1 MHRRIY
7 TILMLFTSL
16 IGFVFAGQPEQY
28 LIRVTLSDNINRQS
42 FETLQVPMY
51 LQIDERELICSGNDE
66 IISHLRQG
74 GIDYKILDDVPWS
87 EKYFVISQRV
97 NNNLILNDKFGEVLW
112 NNGRV
117 ALVKTAGLPL
127 SELIDKGYQV
137 AELPRYPKK
146 YVNQKIYW
154 KDNPNLSYYS
164 DISDVLAEINPDT
177 VQYFIQSLQDFG
189 TRFLLAPTRD
199 SVATWIRERFLAMG
213 ITDVVIDSFQYSG
226 TWQKNVV
233 ATLPGTVTPD
243 QVYVFGGHH
252 DSYSY
257 GNPMQVAPGA
267 DDNASGT
274 AATLEVARAMMAT
287 GYQPD
292 ATIKFVTFAAEEY
305 GLYGSADFAQKAVA
319 SGLNIKLMINHDMI
333 SYTNGTPGNWRVG
346 MNYYSGSEHIM
357 NIAST
362 LMQQYTTLVPMQ
374 GTLNASFSDSYSFWT
389 AGFHS
394 FYFEEY
400 DFSPYYHSAND
411 IISNYNMNFCAEV
424 IKASAALLIFTS
436 ATPAMVNDVQLVD
449 YGTGTSLRLSWT
461 LSPDPDIDHYNV
473 YVGTTSGVYDTTFAV
488 TDSPYL
494 IENLTE
500 GVEYFVGIS
509 AVDNAGNEGV
519 IVERSATPYV
529 IPQTPAGLTDFP
541 QMHQVLLSWQANREF
556 DLMGYN
562 IFRSEQPGGLP
573 ITLNQ
578 NVVQDTFYVDQTAQD
593 GIYYY
598 YSVSAV
604 DSSSNESLKSDEVRS
619 QVVSLND
626 GILIVDETADGS
638 GAIFQPTD
646 AEVDSFYAA
655 VLENFSFSQYDI
667 LQEGDIKLAD
677 IGAYSTV
684 VWHGDDFSDLGLP
697 ATRQEMFKNYLDFG
711 GNLLIT
717 SFLPSESFAGNTSY
731 PASFSPGEFIYDYLK
746 ISNVN
751 FSPAARFIGAY
762 PAVTG
767 YDSIYVDTSKTSAT
781 LNYHLPKIET
791 ITPNAQASVI
801 YRYDSEYASNTP
813 MGILNGEPVGLEY
826 LGSDYNLVVL
836 SFPLYYMQL
845 EPSRD
850 FIDLV
855 LEQKFNEVTAIP
867 NPVSEVPSAYQL
879 GQNYPN
885 PFNPTTT
892 ISYNLKENSKVEIT
906 IFSLLGQKIR
916 TLVDGWESAGF
927 RTVRWDGRDD
937 SGSLVAS
944 GVYIYRLKADRFIAT
959 RKMILLR

>member
-7 TILMLFTSL
+7 TIFMIFTSL
-16 IGFVFAGQPEQY
+16 IGFILAGQPEQY
-28 LIRVTLSDNINRQS
+28 LIRVTLSDNTNRQS

-51 LQIDERELICSGNDE
+51 LQIDEQELICSGNDE
-66 IISHLRQG
+66 IISHLRQK
-74 GIDYKILDDVPWS
+74 GIDYKILDDSPWS
-87 EKYFVISQRV
+87 EKYFVISQRL
-97 NNNLILNDKFGEVLW
+97 NNKLILNDKFGEVIW
-112 NNGRV
+112 SSGRI

-127 SELIDKGYQV
+127 SELIGKGYQI

-154 KDNPNLSYYS
+154 KDNPEISFYS
-164 DISDVLAEINPDT
+164 DISDVLAEVSPDT
-177 VQYFIQSLQDFG
+177 VQYFIQSLQGFG

-199 SVATWIRERFLAMG
+199 SVATWIKEQFLAMG

-319 SGLNIKLMINHDMI
+319 SGLNIQLMINHDMI

-449 YGTGTSLRLSWT
+449 YGTGSSLRLSWT

-473 YVGTTSGVYDTTFAV
+473 YVGTASGIYDTTFAV

-519 IVERSATPYV
+519 IVERSATPYA
-529 IPQTPAGLTDFP
+529 IP
-541 QMHQVLLSWQANREF
+541 REY

-562 IFRSEQPGGLP
+562 IFRSEQPGGVA

-619 QVVSLND
+619 RVVSLND

-801 YRYDSEYASNTP
+801 YRYDSDYASNTP

-916 TLVDGWESAGF
+916 TLADGWESAGF